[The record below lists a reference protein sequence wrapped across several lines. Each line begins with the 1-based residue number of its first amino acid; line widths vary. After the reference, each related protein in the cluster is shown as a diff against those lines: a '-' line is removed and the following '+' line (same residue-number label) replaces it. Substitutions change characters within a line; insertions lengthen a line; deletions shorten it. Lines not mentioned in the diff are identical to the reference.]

1 MDGGLLGGW
10 IPLVEYAVK
19 NGVSLSTL
27 RRHIKAEKIR
37 FQRVNGRYLLWDDE
51 QGVPA
56 ALTAATAPPPP
67 AKRTDAV
74 QMQGDGLTRL
84 VARVERLERDL
95 MKAQEE
101 IAELK
106 MLVALYEERMPEK
119 LDN

>member
-1 MDGGLLGGW
+1 
-10 IPLVEYAVK
+10 
-19 NGVSLSTL
+19 
-27 RRHIKAEKIR
+27 
-37 FQRVNGRYLLWDDE
+37 
-51 QGVPA
+51 
-56 ALTAATAPPPP
+56 
-67 AKRTDAV
+67 
-74 QMQGDGLTRL
+74 MQGDGLTRL